1 MNGAQALLRTL
12 VDAGVNVCFGNPGTS
27 EMHFVAALDSVPE
40 MRGILGL
47 FEGAVTGAADGYA
60 RMADKPAATLLH
72 LGPGLANGLA
82 NLHNARRARTG
93 IVNVVGDHATYHKQY
108 DAPLESD
115 IEALASTVGWTR
127 TSGSTEALATDA
139 AEAVKAAQAGQIATL
154 ILPAD
159 VSWGDGG
166 VPAAPLPPPVRP
178 TVAETTVQA
187 IVDVLKSGESTVIL
201 LGNVG
206 TRERAIRAANRIS
219 QATGVKLFAETFP
232 TRIERGAGV
241 PALER
246 LGYLAEQ
253 VTWQLTDVRH
263 LVLAGAKSPVSFFAY
278 PGKASDL
285 VPDNCK
291 VHVLAE
297 PADDIT
303 AALEAVAEVVA
314 PGVEPVVQEAKRPE
328 LPTGDLTPQN
338 WVDVIGALLPENAVI
353 VDESNTS
360 GLLLPVATAG
370 APKHDV
376 LTLTGGS
383 IGFGLP
389 NAVGAA
395 VACPARPIIC
405 LQADG
410 SAMYTAS
417 ALWTMAREGLNVTTV
432 ILSNRSYAIL
442 KLELQRVGA
451 ESTGPKALD
460 WLDLSRP
467 DLDFV
472 SLATGMGVPA
482 TRAATAEELADQFR
496 EAQAQPGPHV
506 IEASIPTLF

>member
-115 IEALASTVGWTR
+115 IEALSTTVGWTR

-139 AEAVKAAQAGQIATL
+139 AEAVKAAQSGQIATL

-166 VPAAPLPPPVRP
+166 VAAAPLPPPVRP
-178 TVAETTVQA
+178 TVAENTVQA

-360 GLLLPVATAG
+360 GLLLPMATAG

-395 VACPARPIIC
+395 VACPDRPIIC

-432 ILSNRSYAIL
+432 VLSNRSYAIL

-506 IEASIPTLF
+506 IEATIPTLF